1 MSGLAEKVKKYY
13 ELGLWTL
20 ARVRNAVEKGALTAE
35 EFKAITGKG
44 LLGE

>member
-35 EFKAITGKG
+35 EYEAITGKKY
-44 LLGE
+44 